1 MHNPALLCL
10 VAACALACATVP
22 AAGQGVT
29 EWSAEARTVLSFRVP
44 EAAVQ
49 ALLPQGW
56 TVDPSTGAANRG
68 ANLSLTVMER
78 TLVLD
83 PQGKPMR
90 TGTIRY
96 AVMSV
101 PARHAE
107 TGRTNPMIVLGISP
121 EGKGAYGA
129 YLTAVVSRL
138 ERSSSATGEEA
149 GRAEETWEF
158 AAASGERLE
167 LRLAYR
173 RGAPVKTRVQ
183 TTIRSG
189 VRPDFTRSY
198 RIDQASDVLRSL
210 TATDRVEALA
220 FRATGPR
227 FAPLFDGFE
236 TLLSVTAIPWYVREI
251 SVP

>member
-1 MHNPALLCL
+1 ML
-10 VAACALACATVP
+10 VAALAASVGAP
-22 AAGQGVT
+22 APAVGQGVT

-44 EAAVQ
+44 DAAVQ
-49 ALLPQGW
+49 ALLPPGW

-78 TLVLD
+78 TLVVD
-83 PQGKPMR
+83 PAGKNVR

-121 EGKGAYGA
+121 EGEGAYGA
-129 YLTAVVSRL
+129 YLKAVVSRL
-138 ERSSSATGEEA
+138 ERSSSATGEDP
-149 GRAEETWEF
+149 GRAEEAWEF
-158 AAASGERLE
+158 SAASGERLE

-189 VRPDFTRSY
+189 ARPDFTRTY

-210 TATDRVEALA
+210 TTATDRVDTLR
-220 FRATGPR
+220 FSATGPR
-227 FAPLFDGFE
+227 FAPLFDGSE